1 MRLQAFMKQ
10 NAKQVDNEK
19 VLVSER
25 FLDED
30 GKVIPFE
37 IRTISNEED
46 EAIRKKCTKTV
57 PVLGKKGRYEKELD
71 YSLYAEYQA
80 STCVVFPDL
89 KDVELQNSYGVMG
102 ESKLLKAMLTLG
114 EYTHLLKEVARIN
127 GFDKEMDDLVDE
139 VKN

>member
-1 MRLQAFMKQ
+1 MSLQAFMKQ

-46 EAIRKKCTKTV
+46 EAIRKNAQKQF
-57 PVLGKKGRYEKELD
+57 LSREKKGDMK
-71 YSLYAEYQA
+71 
-80 STCVVFPDL
+80 
-89 KDVELQNSYGVMG
+89 
-102 ESKLLKAMLTLG
+102 
-114 EYTHLLKEVARIN
+114 
-127 GFDKEMDDLVDE
+127 
-139 VKN
+139 KN